1 MHKFPIVAVAMIV
14 AAVGFVAVTKA
25 KRTTSTEPPRDFNAA
40 NRTDDGRREGSAGP
54 MVRRDLNIVA

>member
-25 KRTTSTEPPRDFNAA
+25 KRTTSTEPPAISMPPIEQM
-40 NRTDDGRREGSAGP
+40 TAGAK
-54 MVRRDLNIVA
+54 DLPVQWFGAI